1 MATPQTTPE
10 TAALPLPPGKSG
22 LPLLGETLDFV
33 RSPARFIERRQGRH
47 GNVFRT
53 HLLGAPTVYLLGA
66 EANRWIFAGEE
77 HYLRNRWSAGVRQ
90 LLGAQC
96 VAMLNGQEHRERR
109 KLLAPHFGYPAMRA
123 FVPEIEAI
131 ARRHLADWAA
141 APQPL
146 TVFPAMRA
154 LAFEIAV
161 TLIMGREQLDLP
173 AMSRLFRAW
182 TAGLFAPLTLKLP
195 WTTFGK
201 ALKARDELLAIIGGV
216 VARRQALAEQ
226 PADILGSLISCRD
239 DAGQPLPRQTI
250 VDEIQLQLFAGHDTT
265 VAATSNL
272 LLLLANHPEALA
284 RARAEQAGCP
294 MGDEPLA
301 LEQIKAMP
309 YLAQVIS
316 EGLRLIPPI
325 GGAFRVTTEEVSYG
339 GYRIPA
345 GWTIGISPRAAHR
358 EPGWTDPDRF
368 DPDRFGPER
377 AEHKHAPC
385 AFIPF
390 GGGPRVCLGQHFA
403 MVEMSVILALLLR
416 GYRWELEPG
425 QDLAYS
431 FIPFP
436 RPKSGIQVRFAPLG

>member
-1 MATPQTTPE
+1 MTTPPTAHE
-10 TAALPLPPGKSG
+10 PAPAALPLPPGSRG
-22 LPLLGETLDFV
+22 LPLLGETLAFV
-33 RSPARFIERRQGRH
+33 SSPAGFIEQRQRRH

-109 KLLAPHFGYPAMRA
+109 RLLAPHFSYPAMRG

-141 APQPL
+141 RPQPL
-146 TVFPAMRA
+146 TIFPAMRA

-161 TLIMGREQLDLP
+161 TLIMGREQADVP
-173 AMSRLFRAW
+173 AMSGLFRTW

-201 ALKARDELLAIIGGV
+201 ALRARDELLAIIGGI
-216 VARRQALAEQ
+216 VARRQARAEQ
-226 PADILGSLISCRD
+226 PDDILGSLINCRD
-239 DAGQPLPRQTI
+239 GAGQPLPRQTI

-284 RARAEQAGCP
+284 RARAEQAG
-294 MGDEPLA
+294 GGGPLT
-301 LEQIKAMP
+301 LEQLKAMP

-325 GGAFRVTTEEVSYG
+325 GGSFRVTTEDVSYG

-416 GYRWELEPG
+416 GYQWELEPD
-425 QDLAYS
+425 QDLTYS

-436 RPKSGIQVRFAPLG
+436 RPKSGIKARFGPLA